1 MKELTPRW
9 HGWKRPSVST
19 TESEVTRG
27 ESTFMAFSVA
37 TPSSRYAHLGLPTPA
52 LRHGVNSSRSRSCG
66 HSCFGSTTPRRGSS
80 MSRTESAI
88 ELDCGVRRLKWRS
101 HAARDSTA
109 TSRCSQQCTYTS
121 LTRSHTR
128 TRSYNNGLYPGAI
141 ALRRLI
147 ALPQDIIFYF
157 SNVTRLMSS
166 GSVF

>member
-52 LRHGVNSSRSRSCG
+52 LRHGVNSSRSRSRSCG

-88 ELDCGVRRLKWRS
+88 EPDCGVRRLKWRS
-101 HAARDSTA
+101 HAARDSTV
-109 TSRCSQQCTYTS
+109 TSRCSYS
-121 LTRSHTR
+121 VLTHRSHGVIRAQDHITMGSTR
-128 TRSYNNGLYPGAI
+128 GLLLFAGSLLCLKTSYFTSP
-141 ALRRLI
+141 
-147 ALPQDIIFYF
+147 
-157 SNVTRLMSS
+157 MSRD
-166 GSVF
+166 